1 MTKIKP
7 NSWEHYLHLIITHD
21 WDFIKT
27 DKTKQWIIEKHRQEE
42 KDIERLRLQYDVRNE
57 MYNQYSNVKK

>member
-7 NSWEHYLHLIITHD
+7 NSWEHYLHLLATHEF
-21 WDFIKT
+21 DFVNT
-27 DKTKQWIIEKHRQEE
+27 SSTRTWIIEKHRQE
-42 KDIERLRLQYDVRNE
+42 KRDIERLRLKFDERNE